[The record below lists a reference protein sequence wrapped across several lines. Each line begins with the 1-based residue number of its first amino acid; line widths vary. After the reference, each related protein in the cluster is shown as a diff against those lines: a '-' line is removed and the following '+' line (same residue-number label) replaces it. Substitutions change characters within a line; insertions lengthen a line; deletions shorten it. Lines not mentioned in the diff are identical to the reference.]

1 MSFEAIPP
9 AALPVISAIAA
20 GVIGLLLWRLFK
32 LALKVVAFVVF
43 LILLGGVTAWWQ
55 PGLVGLGK
63 EVVERQMGAPLPTVD
78 QAKNQLQDRLEESAK
93 KKAREIIREQVVP
106 KPAVEPV
113 K

>member
-9 AALPVISAIAA
+9 AALPVISAIIA

-32 LALKVVAFVVF
+32 LALKVVVFVVF
-43 LILLGGVTAWWQ
+43 LILLGGAIAWWQ

-63 EVVERQMGAPLPTVD
+63 GVVERQMGARLPTVD
-78 QAKNQLQDRLEESAK
+78 QASRHVQDRLEESAK
-93 KKAREIIREQVVP
+93 KKAREIIREQVMP
-106 KPAVEPV
+106 KPNVEPV

>member
-9 AALPVISAIAA
+9 AAIPVISAIAA

-63 EVVERQMGAPLPTVD
+63 EVEERQMGAPLPTVD
-78 QAKNQLQDRLEESAK
+78 QASHQLQDRLEESAK
-93 KKAREIIREQVVP
+93 EKAREIIRKQVVP
-106 KPAVEPV
+106 KPIVEPV